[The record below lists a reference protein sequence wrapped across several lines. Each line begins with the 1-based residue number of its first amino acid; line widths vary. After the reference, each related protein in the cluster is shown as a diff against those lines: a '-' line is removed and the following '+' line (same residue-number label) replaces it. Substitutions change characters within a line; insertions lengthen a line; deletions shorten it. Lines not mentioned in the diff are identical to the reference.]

1 MWKALDGVLSTQ
13 INTHISN
20 FWFWQMSTRW
30 ESRNECNSHLWTREL
45 AHLTRVCDKCKD
57 IVKVAFTKYHSS
69 AASARYAEDERALSV
84 LWFESDRS
92 MCSHFV
98 LILSLYFFPFL
109 SLSLLFL
116 PVFLSQIIYSSQVA
130 ECLCFCLQKK
140 KWDFSILS
148 NSLSVFLSF
157 QSVSWE
163 LFHTLYCFC
172 LQFPLRLWSSCLHFL
187 YYLSINN

>member
-1 MWKALDGVLSTQ
+1 MWGKRSVHFSILYLHPDCSTS
-13 INTHISN
+13 TSVPYLFHI
-20 FWFWQMSTRW
+20 QYL
-30 ESRNECNSHLWTREL
+30 H
-45 AHLTRVCDKCKD
+45 
-57 IVKVAFTKYHSS
+57 
-69 AASARYAEDERALSV
+69 
-84 LWFESDRS
+84 RS